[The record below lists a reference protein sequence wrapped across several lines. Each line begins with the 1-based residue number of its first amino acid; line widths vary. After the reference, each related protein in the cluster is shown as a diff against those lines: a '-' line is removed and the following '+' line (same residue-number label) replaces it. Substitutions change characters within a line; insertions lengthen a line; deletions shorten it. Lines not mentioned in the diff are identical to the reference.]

1 MSPFS
6 DSEKRVA
13 ALRQYEIMDTRA
25 ETAFDDIT
33 RLASFICATPIALV
47 TLLDTTRQW
56 FKSKVGVEVS
66 STPIE
71 VAFCAHAV
79 SQEEILIVPDTMLD
93 ERFASNPLVTADPK
107 IRFYAGAQLV
117 TPEGVALGTL
127 CAIDRVPRGLWPEQ
141 IEALQALARQ
151 VMQMLELR
159 KTVIALKAAL
169 AANDAAE
176 RKIEALQQLIPM
188 CSWCRKICNE
198 TGDWQT
204 VENYI
209 ATNSGNGVSHGI
221 CPECAEAATRGCA
234 KQLKPLTAA
243 K

>member
-1 MSPFS
+1 MPSFS

-13 ALRQYEIMDTRA
+13 ALRQYEIMDTPA
-25 ETAFDDIT
+25 EAEFDDIT

-71 VAFCAHAV
+71 EAFCAHAIL
-79 SQEEILIVPDTMLD
+79 QEKILIVPDAMLD

-127 CAIDRVPRGLWPEQ
+127 CAIDRVPRELWPEQ

-151 VMQMLELR
+151 VMQMLEFR
-159 KTVIALKAAL
+159 KTILALKAAL
-169 AANDAAE
+169 AANDSAE
-176 RKIEALQQLIPM
+176 RKIEALQQSILM
-188 CSWCRKICNE
+188 GS
-198 TGDWQT
+198 
-204 VENYI
+204 
-209 ATNSGNGVSHGI
+209 
-221 CPECAEAATRGCA
+221 
-234 KQLKPLTAA
+234 
-243 K
+243 